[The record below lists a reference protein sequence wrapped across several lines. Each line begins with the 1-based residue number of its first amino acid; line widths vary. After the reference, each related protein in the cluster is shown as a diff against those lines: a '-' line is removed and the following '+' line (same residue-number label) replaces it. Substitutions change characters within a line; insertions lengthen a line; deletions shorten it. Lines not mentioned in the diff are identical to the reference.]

1 MAMSGLE
8 TLFANLGPATAGA
21 FAGEREALAQK
32 EQTLANL
39 MEQEKINQQRLESS
53 RYGQET
59 PLLLEES
66 SLKNRGLQEG
76 LPGITAKSR
85 VATTEADE
93 AAAMSTS
100 KVALGLEKNKTELTG
115 EHIKQLGQFG
125 QTLQTIA
132 PLLQSAPAAT
142 HHAIM
147 QQALEQAGLSQDP
160 HMQTMA
166 ATIGKLPA
174 AQVGPAIQKM
184 TDWINTNTAAY
195 VQAIAT
201 GNIQKQSHLAG
212 ITAQGANQQKI
223 EQMGID
229 AGKYA
234 HRGVGGAVDVEGTIL
249 KAKTPIAKAE
259 VLEQAYYVALQAGNQ
274 ELAASYKARAAEA
287 RQRAAEDAGN
297 KNAPGGVGASV
308 NDGKVELGNK
318 PRPTSNAPIAGSG
331 KQLSVEDMRKA
342 LKGQ

>member
-59 PLLLEES
+59 PLFLENS

-76 LPGITAKSR
+76 LPGITANSR
-85 VATTEADE
+85 LATTEADE
-93 AAAMSTS
+93 AATMSPS

-115 EHIKQLGQFG
+115 EHIKQLSQFG

-132 PLLQSAPAAT
+132 PLLQSAPPAS

-184 TDWINTNTAAY
+184 TDWINTNTATY

-201 GNIQKQSHLAG
+201 GAQTAKSHETVAAGNNATSIKVAKIGAEARKARGAG
-212 ITAQGANQQKI
+212 ISAGMQFMKLPPDRQLLAANSALTTGVDPLTGETLDASGKAQWEAVKDQATELIN
-223 EQMGID
+223 
-229 AGKYA
+229 AG
-234 HRGVGGAVDVEGTIL
+234 L
-249 KAKTPIAKAE
+249 KAKTIAAT
-259 VLEQAYYVALQAGNQ
+259 Q
-274 ELAASYKARAAEA
+274 
-287 RQRAAEDAGN
+287 
-297 KNAPGGVGASV
+297 GVGTGMNSAGQV
-308 NDGKVELGNK
+308 VLQPKEGAPQIGQPKLGTAAN
-318 PRPTSNAPIAGSG
+318 PI
-331 KQLSVEDMRKA
+331 V
-342 LKGQ
+342 LK

>member
-59 PLLLEES
+59 PLFLENS

-76 LPGITAKSR
+76 LPGITANSR
-85 VATTEADE
+85 LATTEADE

-184 TDWINTNTAAY
+184 TDWINTNTATY

-201 GNIQKQSHLAG
+201 GAQTAKSHETVAAG
-212 ITAQGANQQKI
+212 NNATSIKVAKIGAEARK
-223 EQMGID
+223 
-229 AGKYA
+229 A
-234 HRGVGGAVDVEGTIL
+234 RGAGGAVDVEGAIL